1 MIQFFLQIPTQ
12 VIDKIPQDKQGM
24 LVATVIALSGAIV
37 WLALYIRSLHTKHMD
52 IVLKNTETITKVTTQ
67 VTHTVENNTKAT
79 ENLDRNIGNL
89 NLTIRETMG
98 KK

>member
-1 MIQFFLQIPTQ
+1 MIQYLLQAQTQ
-12 VIDKIPQDKQGM
+12 LMDKIPQDKQGM
-24 LVATVIALSGAIV
+24 LVATVISLAGVIV

-67 VTHTVENNTKAT
+67 VMNTVDNNTKAT
-79 ENLDRNIGNL
+79 INLDDTVNDLNI
-89 NLTIRETMG
+89 TIRETMG